1 MKAILIDVK
10 SKCLE
15 EIEVGNTLQ
24 DVYDIVDCSYMDLI
38 KPENLKENNA
48 FLCDATAEFESVDN
62 LKGGF
67 KSDFF
72 SDNIIFGN
80 ALVIGIN
87 ENGTRCD
94 CDVSVVELLDH
105 IQFCNDEEV
114 KEEYLKLNK
123 DTSLDL
129 GW

>member
-10 SKCLE
+10 TKCLE
-15 EIEVGNTLQ
+15 EIEVGNSLQ
-24 DVYDIVDCSYMDLI
+24 DVYDAVNCAYVDLL
-38 KPENLKENNA
+38 KPDNFKENNA
-48 FLCDATAEFESVDN
+48 LLCDATAEFESVDT

-72 SDNIIFGN
+72 SDNIVFGN
-80 ALVIGIN
+80 ALVIGLN
-87 ENGTRCD
+87 DNGTRCD
-94 CDVSVVELLDH
+94 CTVSVLELLDH
-105 IQFCNDEEV
+105 IQFCEEEEI

-123 DTSLDL
+123 NENLDL